1 MTDVAASE
9 GIQDEAAGEGAGEA
23 EAAEGK
29 KRIPGKKIVLFGML
43 PILLLGL
50 AGAGVYFSGLA
61 DGLLGVTHEEDQ
73 LLAEEAKGPSV
84 FFEMPDMLVNL
95 NSSGRKTSYLKLSVS
110 IELGSEEDLK
120 ALEAV
125 LPRVVDNF
133 QVYLRELR
141 VEDLQ
146 GSAGIQRLREE
157 LLLRVAT
164 AAHPVEVKDVLFRE
178 MLIQ

>member
-9 GIQDEAAGEGAGEA
+9 GIQDEAAGEGAGQVEGA
-23 EAAEGK
+23 ESK
-29 KRIPGKKIVLFGML
+29 KRIPGKKIVLFGAL

-50 AGAGVYFSGLA
+50 AGAGVYFSGLL
-61 DGLLGVTHEEDQ
+61 DGLLGVTHEEDR
-73 LLAEEAKGPSV
+73 LLAEEEAGPSV

-95 NSSGRKTSYLKLSVS
+95 NSSGRKTNYLKLSVS
-110 IELGSEEDLK
+110 IEIGSQEDRES
-120 ALEAV
+120 LEAV
-125 LPRVVDNF
+125 LPRIVDNF

-141 VEDLQ
+141 VEDLR

-164 AAHPVEVKDVLFRE
+164 AAHPVEVRDVLFRE